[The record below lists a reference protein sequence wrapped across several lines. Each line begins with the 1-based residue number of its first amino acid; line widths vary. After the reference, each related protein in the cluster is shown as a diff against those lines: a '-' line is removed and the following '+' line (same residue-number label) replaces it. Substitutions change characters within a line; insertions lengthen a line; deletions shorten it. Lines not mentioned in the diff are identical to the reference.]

1 MNGSALSAA
10 AWSRRI
16 AQRFPDHDAI
26 IDGARRVTYA
36 QLDRRVERLAVALA
50 GRGVV
55 VGDRIA
61 ALLVNG
67 LPLVE
72 LYLAAARLGAILLP
86 LNWRLAGPEL
96 GWIIDNAEPR
106 ILFASDNLV
115 ALAAVAT
122 HHVPTIIVAE
132 QPNTEPG
139 TQDDYG
145 ALIAATSED
154 AHLSDDPAPE
164 LPWIMLYTSG
174 TTGRP
179 KGCLLSQQGQV
190 IAALAMASQ
199 WQSDEHTR
207 LLLSLPLFHVGG
219 TGLLFAHLT
228 VGATIIIAPRQFN
241 AEAAR
246 RMAAELR
253 CTALGVVPQFY
264 PDMIAAQKSDPLP
277 LTLRLVTM
285 GGGMHPPELVAE
297 VRDVLG
303 AEPIL
308 GYGQTEAGNYIAYIK
323 GAEQLRHP
331 KACGRALPQFDVRVV
346 DADDN
351 PLPIGAVGE
360 LCVRGPSVLDAYWR
374 NPEATEIVLR
384 GGWLHTGDLI
394 QLDKQ
399 GLITMMGRSKELI
412 KTGGENVYPKEVE
425 AVLFEHP
432 AIADCVVFGV
442 PHDYWGEAVKV
453 MIARHPGQ
461 SLDARGVVDWVRA
474 RIAGYKRP
482 RYVEFVD
489 ALPRT
494 DTGKLLTRE
503 LQARPLTADQ
513 AVD

>member
-1 MNGSALSAA
+1 MHGSALSAA
-10 AWSRRI
+10 SWSRRI

-26 IDGARRVTYA
+26 IDGTRRVTYA
-36 QLDRRVERLAVALA
+36 QLDQRVGRLAVALA
-50 GRGVV
+50 GRGVAT
-55 VGDRIA
+55 GDRIA

-106 ILFASDNLV
+106 ILFASDSLA
-115 ALAAVAT
+115 ALATVAT
-122 HHVPTIIVAE
+122 QHVPIIIVAE
-132 QPNTEPG
+132 QPDATNAA
-139 TQDDYG
+139 DAYD
-145 ALIAATSED
+145 ALIASADED
-154 AHLSDDPAPE
+154 VHPGDDPAPE

-190 IAALAMASQ
+190 ISALAMASQ

-246 RMAAELR
+246 RMASELR

-277 LTLRLVTM
+277 LTLQLVTM
-285 GGGMHPPELVAE
+285 GGGMHAPELVAE
-297 VRDVLG
+297 VRAILG

-331 KACGRALPQFDVRVV
+331 KACGRPLPQFDVRVV
-346 DADDN
+346 DSDDN

-360 LCVRGPSVLDAYWR
+360 LCVRGPSVLNAYWR
-374 NPEATEIVLR
+374 NPEATETALR
-384 GGWLHTGDLI
+384 GGWLHTGDLV
-394 QLDKQ
+394 QLDAH

-442 PHDYWGEAVKV
+442 PHEYWGEAVKV
-453 MIARHPGQ
+453 MIALHPGQ

-482 RYVEFVD
+482 RYVEFV
-489 ALPRT
+489 ATLPRT

-503 LQARPLTADQ
+503 LQARPLTVDQ
-513 AVD
+513 VVE